1 MLPRRT
7 SGADTGRQPGDDG
20 GDGHTLEK
28 TTTLGVAACI
38 CCPRGDPARPLD
50 DTVVSGGY
58 ARPLRIRKAKT
69 RNAWGAPVSVPP

>member
-20 GDGHTLEK
+20 GDGRTLEK

-58 ARPLRIRKAKT
+58 ARPLRIRKQRRAT
-69 RNAWGAPVSVPP
+69 HWARPCAVPP